1 MQVTEIR
8 NSGGAGY
15 DSFLVDSLG
24 IGKSKKSSVATQL
37 EEPAKQV
44 DKTAWQ
50 KDILSSAI
58 SRLENNMQV
67 EDKSPLNYATAA
79 PIETYQEALGEL
91 KNLISNNFAQYAA
104 KAQANLTPQDI
115 LYLFEEEQVSVV

>member
-1 MQVTEIR
+1 MQVTDIR

-24 IGKSKKSSVATQL
+24 IGKPKKAALISPQ
-37 EEPAKQV
+37 EEQAKQV

-58 SRLENNMQV
+58 SRLENNIQV

-79 PIETYQEALGEL
+79 PIETYHEALVEL

-115 LYLFEEEQVSVV
+115 LYLFEGEQQTIA